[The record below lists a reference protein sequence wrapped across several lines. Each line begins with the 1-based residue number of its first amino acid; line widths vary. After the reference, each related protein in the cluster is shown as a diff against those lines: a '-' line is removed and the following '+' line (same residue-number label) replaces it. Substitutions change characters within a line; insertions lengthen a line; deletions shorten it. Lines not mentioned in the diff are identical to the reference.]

1 MNYVENGASEAVF
14 KCSDTKK
21 NIFLIGDSIRKG
33 YCAHTKEALKDKA
46 EVFYFEDN
54 CRSSQYI
61 IFSLKKW
68 AGMFDDR
75 SKIDIV
81 QFNCGQWDTA
91 HWNGYEYSLTSESE
105 YEKNIRMIIF
115 LIKKFFPNAI
125 VVFATTSPMNPEEP
139 ACLNL
144 RSNAEVTR
152 YNEIALE
159 VANECNIPVIDV
171 NAFMRDWGS
180 ANFKDVCHLT
190 DEAYEKL
197 GIFIASQLEKII

>member
-33 YCAHTKEALKDKA
+33 YCAYTKKALQERA

-61 IFSLKKW
+61 IFSMKKW
-68 AGMFDDR
+68 AGMFDDT
-75 SKIDIV
+75 SKVDVV

-91 HWNGYEYSLTSESE
+91 HWNGYELSLTSEPE
-105 YEKNIRMIIF
+105 YAKNIRMIIF
-115 LIKKFFPNAI
+115 QLKKFFPNAT
-125 VVFATTSPMNPEEP
+125 VVFATTSPMNPDGQTSYNP
-139 ACLNL
+139 

-152 YNEIALE
+152 YNEIATEITTELG
-159 VANECNIPVIDV
+159 IPVIDV
-171 NAFMRDWGS
+171 NSFMRDWDS
-180 ANFKDVCHLT
+180 PKFKDSCHLT
-190 DEAYEKL
+190 DTSNEEL
-197 GIFIASQLEKII
+197 GNFVAEQLKRFI

>member
-1 MNYVENGASEAVF
+1 MNFVENGNSSVAFV
-14 KCSDTKK
+14 CSDTKK

-33 YCAHTKEALKDKA
+33 YCSYVKEALKEKA
-46 EVFYFEDN
+46 EVFYFDDN

-61 IFSLKKW
+61 IFSMKRW
-68 AGMFDDR
+68 VGMFDDR
-75 SKIDIV
+75 SKVDVV

-115 LIKKFFPNAI
+115 FIKKFFPNAT

-139 ACLNL
+139 ACLNP
-144 RSNAEVTR
+144 RSNAEVNR

-159 VANECNIPVIDV
+159 VTKDCDIPVIDV
-171 NAFMRDWGS
+171 HAFMKDWES
-180 ANFKDVCHLT
+180 SKFKDVCHLT
-190 DEAYEKL
+190 DPSYKEL
-197 GIFIASQLEKII
+197 GNFVAEQLEKFI